1 MKQKLNLRGA
11 EGVLV
16 PTAVLTIICLVTALL
31 LGLSNALT
39 KDRIAA
45 LQVETART
53 SRLEV
58 LPEADDFTDL
68 GNADLVAK
76 YNLVDYYVA
85 NNGAGAAITAQ
96 AVGYSSTPIQ
106 VMVGIDAEGNVISA
120 KILQSDETPGLGLKT
135 SDRSYLDQYTGKN
148 GANGELSVIKSG
160 TPGESEILSIAGAST
175 SSRAVTLA
183 VNNALKAFA
192 EGGIA

>member
-45 LQVETART
+45 LQVEAART

-160 TPGESEILSIAGAST
+160 TPGESEILSVAGAST